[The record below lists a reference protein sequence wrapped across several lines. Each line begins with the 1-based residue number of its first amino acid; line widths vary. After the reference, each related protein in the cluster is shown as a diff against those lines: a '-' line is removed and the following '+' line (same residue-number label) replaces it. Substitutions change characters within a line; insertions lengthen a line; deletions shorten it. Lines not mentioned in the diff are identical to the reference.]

1 MVKPVVPT
9 IKDSQRTRLSLLRA
23 AQTAFCTRGYGD
35 VGVREITSGAGVS
48 VALVNRYFGGKEQLF
63 REALADLL
71 DTGRIMEIP
80 RGQFGEG
87 VLDLLLGESNRREVP
102 LAMIL
107 LASGDSTARDI
118 TQTAL
123 TDLVFQPLGAWLGG
137 EEGHIRAARFMML
150 SSGLVLY
157 NNVYP
162 LDVCTPTLDPRLRAW
177 LVEQFQALAL

>member
-1 MVKPVVPT
+1 MVKPALHPT
-9 IKDSQRTRLSLLRA
+9 KDSQRTRLSLLRA

-35 VGVREITSGAGVS
+35 VGVREITSEAGVS

-80 RGQFGEG
+80 RDRFGEG
-87 VLDLLLGESNRREVP
+87 ALDLLLGESNRREVP

-118 TQTAL
+118 TQAAL
-123 TDLVFQPLGAWLGG
+123 TDLVFQPLAKWLGG
-137 EEGHIRAARFMML
+137 EEARIRAARFMML

-162 LDVCTPTLDPRLRAW
+162 LDVCAPTLDPRLRPG
-177 LVEQFQALAL
+177 LIEKFQALAL